1 MEPEVSEVHELLNP
15 LKDVESL
22 LPVTDQQGSDQEQDE
37 KAKLLPI
44 IEANN
49 IKKHKKD
56 NDPGTSWVCKECGK
70 DFSWKGNRHKLFSSH
85 VRRCEV
91 SKFNC
96 DCPDVEE
103 IKPDLSKEDAFKSY
117 KKKAQHIQVKCLCVF
132 RKNIKKY
139 CTGCSQGSFWLL

>member
-1 MEPEVSEVHELLNP
+1 MHDLLNP
-15 LKDVESL
+15 LKDAESL

-37 KAKLLPI
+37 KANIKLLPI
-44 IEANN
+44 IDATN

-56 NDPGTSWVCKECGK
+56 NNSGTSWVCKDCGK
-70 DFSWKGNRHKLFSSH
+70 DFSRKGDRHKLFSSH

-103 IKPDLSKEDAFKSY
+103 IKPDLSKEDAFKVY

-132 RKNIKKY
+132 RENIKKY
-139 CTGCSQGSFWLL
+139 CTGCSQGSF